1 LRFDPV
7 VNLLDVCR
15 RVPSPATPNKFE
27 GVNMKRN
34 LMLMLFGAAIVGA
47 ALHYAIKASA
57 TPASG
62 FTAVTLAKGTLGQFE
77 VFNHFVLPK
86 LRGEDRK
93 IWLSLQKTKGDSDLY
108 IQSNT
113 WDAAQPGQT
122 VPNTGWHSHPGHS
135 LIIVTAGTLTDY
147 EADDPSCTPHVY
159 TAGMA
164 FVDEGGSHAHIIR
177 NEGTVAATNIA
188 VQLIPAGQARRID
201 LVNPPG
207 NCPF

>member
-1 LRFDPV
+1 
-7 VNLLDVCR
+7 
-15 RVPSPATPNKFE
+15 
-27 GVNMKRN
+27 MKRT
-34 LMLMLFGAAIVGA
+34 LVLAVFVAAIVGA
-47 ALHYAIKASA
+47 VFHYATKAWA

-62 FTAVTLAKGTLGQFE
+62 FAAVTLAKGTLAQFE
-77 VFNHFVLPK
+77 VFNHAVLPK
-86 LRGEDRK
+86 LNEHDRK
-93 IWLSLQKTKGDSDLY
+93 LWLSFQKTKGDSDLY

-113 WDAAQPGQT
+113 WDAAQSGQPI
-122 VPNTGWHSHPGHS
+122 PNTGWHSHPGHS

-164 FVDEGGSHAHIIR
+164 FVDSGGKHAHIIR
-177 NEGTVAATNIA
+177 NEGNVVAQNIA

-201 LVNPPG
+201 LPAAPG

>member
-1 LRFDPV
+1 
-7 VNLLDVCR
+7 
-15 RVPSPATPNKFE
+15 
-27 GVNMKRN
+27 MKRN
-34 LMLMLFGAAIVGA
+34 QMLLLFAAAIVGV

-57 TPASG
+57 TPATG
-62 FTAVTLAKGTLGQFE
+62 FTAVTLAKGTLGQLE

-113 WDAAQPGQT
+113 WDAAQAGQ

-147 EADDPSCTPHVY
+147 EANDPTCTPHVY
-159 TAGMA
+159 TVGMA
-164 FVDEGGSHAHIIR
+164 FVDEGGDHAHIIR
-177 NEGTVAATNIA
+177 NEGSVPATNIA